1 MPQEALTP
9 SMGAMSRSYRA
20 RSGGLANE
28 FCLLGREEVPSLL
41 GDTVPLN
48 KLVMLWQLLGRQ
60 DEGRNQAH
68 PPSFWLPAGPHS
80 MPANSTSC
88 SSLAS
93 YCHKTLSSVHNSI
106 HLCAVSYIIP
116 ECWSR
121 MEQSCCQAQGPGGS
135 VQPTRKITFAS
146 VNLQPTARIRWP
158 NPARPCLCITG
169 VP

>member
-41 GDTVPLN
+41 GDMVPLN

-68 PPSFWLPAGPHS
+68 PPPSLGLPAGPHS
-80 MPANSTSC
+80 TPANS
-88 SSLAS
+88 SSRFTLAG
-93 YCHKTLSSVHNSI
+93 CHTTLSSMHNSI
-106 HLCAVSYIIP
+106 HLCGINYLIEHPRVPVLYEAIVPSSTRTRRAP
-116 ECWSR
+116 CSR
-121 MEQSCCQAQGPGGS
+121 QGE
-135 VQPTRKITFAS
+135 
-146 VNLQPTARIRWP
+146 
-158 NPARPCLCITG
+158 
-169 VP
+169 